1 MMIVDSGADEEINDE
16 VEVEVGDDI
25 DVMFVVMVER
35 YDVTYVVGHN
45 EIETEITDLITVV
58 ASGGHT
64 GTEGG
69 QAATV
74 TYCVES
80 TVEVDIVGKMST
92 MITLVVKT

>member
-1 MMIVDSGADEEINDE
+1 MIVDSGADEEINDE

-45 EIETEITDLITVV
+45 EIETAITDLTTVV
-58 ASGGHT
+58 ASGGHV
-64 GTEGG
+64 GKEAG

-80 TVEVDIVGKMST
+80 TVEVEIVGKTST
-92 MITLVVKT
+92 IITLVVAKT